1 MEVLHWFVEA
11 TSVSGL
17 GVYCAGMTVI
27 MGALAWA
34 HHRDRRIEMQ
44 EPQQVARTHAWPKR
58 RFVIFAA
65 GGAGEYSAQFFGCN
79 SDGTPAGADR
89 A

>member
-44 EPQQVARTHAWPKR
+44 EPQ
-58 RFVIFAA
+58 
-65 GGAGEYSAQFFGCN
+65 
-79 SDGTPAGADR
+79 
-89 A
+89 